1 MAEIYQ
7 LPENGGTANAGGIP
21 FSIPIGGNNGG
32 LFGNGNNSLADLFG
46 FAIIAS
52 MFGWNN
58 GGWGNG
64 GFGGGNGAG
73 FLSNQLNN
81 DSGRELIMNAVNS
94 QGEANRA
101 AVQNLAT
108 MLGQD
113 YATVN
118 AAVQNVQNSLATLA
132 AQQGM
137 STLQVQN
144 AIQSGNAALAQQF
157 SNCCCEN
164 KLAIANQTNTLQQ
177 GINGVGQQ
185 IAAMSA
191 ADTLAICQ
199 QTNTLQN
206 GANANTQAI
215 LNKLA
220 EMQTNALQDKLEAAR
235 NENTRLSGEISQAQ
249 QNNYI
254 AGLIGQAVAPI
265 NAQINA
271 LGSKVEAI
279 ENKMPNT
286 VPVQYPNITAVNT
299 TPSMGYGYGYG
310 FGNGFGNNVFF

>member
-7 LPENGGTANAGGIP
+7 LPDNGSGNANAGGIP
-21 FSIPIGGNNGG
+21 FSIPIGNNGG
-32 LFGNGNNSLADLFG
+32 LLGNGNNSLADLFG

-52 MFGWNN
+52 MFGWN

-64 GFGGGNGAG
+64 FGGNNGAG
-73 FLSNQLNN
+73 FLANQLNN

-94 QGEANRA
+94 NGEASRSA
-101 AVQNLAT
+101 IQNLAT

-113 YATVN
+113 YASVS
-118 AAVQNVQNSLATLA
+118 AAVANVQNSLATLA

-144 AIQSGNAALAQQF
+144 AIQAGNYQLAQQF

-164 KLAIANQTNTLQQ
+164 KLAIADQTNTLQQ

-185 IAAMSA
+185 IAAFNA

-206 GANANTQAI
+206 SGNANTQAI
-215 LNKLA
+215 LAKLG
-220 EMQTNALQDKLEAAR
+220 EMQTQALQDKLDAAR
-235 NENTRLSGEISQAQ
+235 AENSNLKGEISQQQ
-249 QNNYI
+249 QNNYF
-254 AGLIGQAVAPI
+254 AGVVAQALAPV
-265 NAQINA
+265 NAQLNA
-271 LGSKVEAI
+271 LGGKVEAI

-286 VPVQYPNITAVNT
+286 VAVQYPNLVAVNN
-299 TPSMGYGYGYG
+299 TPFMGGYGYPY
-310 FGNGFGNNVFF
+310 GNGF